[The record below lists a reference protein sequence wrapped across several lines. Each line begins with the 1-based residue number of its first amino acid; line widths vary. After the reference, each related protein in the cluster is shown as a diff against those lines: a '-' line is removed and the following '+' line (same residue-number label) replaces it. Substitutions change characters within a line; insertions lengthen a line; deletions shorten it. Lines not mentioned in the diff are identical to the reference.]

1 MWKAIKEFF
10 GHYDSAT
17 LQKGSGGSTTIVAKV
32 KAPTPKKATTKTATK
47 AVKKPTKK
55 NAK

>member
-10 GHYDSAT
+10 GHYDSAA

>member
-10 GHYDSAT
+10 GHYDSAA

-32 KAPTPKKATTKTATK
+32 KAPTKKTATKTATK